1 MRPSIICLTSCA
13 LLTFGPALAHDKNT
27 HAVNQE
33 TAIHSPVKKSKT
45 ASLDIIAAHIHSDGN
60 VLTFHMTTNGVAGAD
75 TPEPTGEVAGAAV
88 WSYVWPTTLDPSLVG
103 FEEGAGILAMAATNH
118 PDFDDTPLYD
128 ENLDGDLG
136 NDGGVW
142 HSHWVVLAPTEA
154 CGPGALAVKDI
165 PENTTPRL
173 PATWPGFPILLDSP
187 GFTPVF
193 DGPEIT
199 IRAAVNGDVTGASY
213 DGVTSALKV
222 NESIHAPLLCVTD
235 VFDVASGDLSLPG
248 TIE

>member
-1 MRPSIICLTSCA
+1 MRPSIPLLTSCV
-13 LLTFGPALAHDKNT
+13 LLAVVPAAAHDKHA

-33 TAIHSPVKKSKT
+33 TAIHSPADESQT
-45 ASLDIIAAHIHSDGN
+45 ASFDIVAAHIHTEGN
-60 VLTFHMTTNGVAGAD
+60 VVTFHMTTNGVAGAD
-75 TPEPTGEVAGAAV
+75 APEPSGQVPGASV
-88 WSYVWPTTLDPSLVG
+88 WSYVWATTLDPSLVG

-142 HSHWVVLAPTEA
+142 HSHWVVLAPNEA

-165 PENTTPRL
+165 PDNATPKL

-199 IRAAVNGDVTGASY
+199 IRAAVSGDVAGASY

-248 TIE
+248 IIE